1 MLNLVK
7 GFIKDEEG
15 MGTVEIVVIIAVLV
29 TIALIFRKA
38 ITQWVED
45 TLKDIFD
52 DATDKTTVT
61 NTKD

>member
-7 GFIKDEEG
+7 GFINDEEG

-38 ITQWVED
+38 ITNWVNNTIQQIFRD
-45 TLKDIFD
+45 TDTHVGNEPD
-52 DATDKTTVT
+52 
-61 NTKD
+61 